1 MQPVPEVKQSKE
13 IFICTEHVDFSSPL
27 FPKHWGKIT
36 TDVGFRWH
44 EILQMLIAD
53 DFRGVGG
60 ITSVLCKEQVTLC
73 SADLVTQRGPGIKL
87 VQILLENTLIHNIHI
102 YIY

>member
-1 MQPVPEVKQSKE
+1 MQPVPDVKQSKE
-13 IFICTEHVDFSSPL
+13 ICICTEHVGFSSPL

-36 TDVGFRWH
+36 MDVGFRWH

-53 DFRGVGG
+53 DFRDVGG
-60 ITSVLCKEQVTLC
+60 FTSVLYNEQVTLC

-87 VQILLENTLIHNIHI
+87 VQILLENILIHYI
-102 YIY
+102 YI